1 MISPQHFIL
10 QPGLHQKA
18 RNHTNRLADYDI
30 CLCGVTIGLHLT
42 FQCNQHMAD
51 VYIAYARENRSIAEK
66 LHGLLAPRWNIWWDD
81 KIVGRFAKAI
91 ETEIS
96 GARCVVPF
104 FSAYSREKDTFL
116 DELRLAQKHSKE
128 LLPVRLDDSDPP
140 YSYGTYSYVDMRG
153 WNGETDH
160 PGFLQLQRRLA
171 TVVPSR
177 ESPQRPSAIAN
188 AGFPLP
194 TLFLSVS
201 SHETQLLPSE
211 AVKALSVFGV
221 PAILVSAYDLV
232 ARRKPEATI
241 KAITKYRDNG
251 GFVLLDSGNYE
262 ASRLGTR
269 RWKENDLNEA
279 LATTPHDWAF
289 CFDVMKPSSDPNSA
303 IEAVVSA
310 VERGRAFT
318 SAPVL
323 PIVHAPIRKQGG
335 YKLEQFPRIVREIA
349 DRLEPPLIAIPEREL
364 GPGLIARAKTV
375 QAIRD
380 ELNNLPFYQPIHLLG
395 TGNPWSIAILAA
407 AGADSFDGLEWCRVV
422 VDNASDRLHHFQH
435 FDFFTY
441 QTVFAD
447 SSIARE
453 ALEDSA
459 VDFAGKVAFHNLD
472 YFAGFIKD
480 MQEAFTEGSIGSFV
494 AKLVGKDTFNQL
506 KKQLP
511 GLFK

>member
-1 MISPQHFIL
+1 
-10 QPGLHQKA
+10 
-18 RNHTNRLADYDI
+18 
-30 CLCGVTIGLHLT
+30 
-42 FQCNQHMAD
+42 MAD
-51 VYIAYARENRSIAEK
+51 VYIVYARENRSAAEK
-66 LHGLLAPRWNIWWDD
+66 LHGLLAPRWDIWWDD

-91 ETEIS
+91 ETEMPK
-96 GARCVVPF
+96 ARCVVPL
-104 FSAYSREKDTFL
+104 FSAYSRDKDTFT
-116 DELRLAQKHSKE
+116 DELRLAQKHSIE
-128 LLPVRLDDSDPP
+128 FLPVRLDDSDPP
-140 YSYGTYSYVDMRG
+140 YPYGTYSCTEMRG

-171 TVVPSR
+171 TVVPPR
-177 ESPQRPSAIAN
+177 ENPQRPAAVASAGI
-188 AGFPLP
+188 PLP

-201 SHETQLLPSE
+201 SHETQLLPSD

-221 PAILVSAYDLV
+221 PAILVSAYDVV
-232 ARRKPEATI
+232 ARRKPETMI
-241 KAITKYRDNG
+241 KAITEYRDNG

-289 CFDVMKPSSDPNSA
+289 CFDVMRPSHDPKRA
-303 IEAVVSA
+303 IEAVMSA
-310 VERGRAFT
+310 VERGRART
-318 SAPVL
+318 LAPVL
-323 PIVHAPIRKQGG
+323 PIVHAPIRKRGG

-364 GPGLIARAKTV
+364 GPGLIARARTV

-422 VDNASDRLHHFQH
+422 VDHASDRLHHFQH

-441 QTVFAD
+441 QTWVAD
-447 SSIARE
+447 SSVARE
-453 ALEDSA
+453 ALKDPA

-472 YFAGFIKD
+472 YFAGFMKD
-480 MQEAFTEGSIGSFV
+480 MQEAVTEGSMDAFV

-511 GLFK
+511 GLFR